1 MRVYELFLN
10 DELKD
15 GVNAISVVGEPAMES
30 QFVALKKEVKLESYN
45 DYPKEATDNAKIAL
59 RYAEENGWGDCGT
72 AVGKAR
78 ANQLANGEA
87 ISEDTIAR
95 MASFARHKEN
105 SNKELGD
112 GCGRLMW
119 LAWGGDAGVEWAS
132 RKLEQIR
139 SGKKQAFAKVDDK
152 KKILIGVIMKPNKK
166 IYRYDEESKEE
177 YEVFF
182 SEQTV
187 RRASE
192 LYFKN
197 NKQRNFNVEHNSDDV
212 LEAYLVESWI
222 VEDPEKDKSAVYNL
236 GAEKGDWVGTM
247 KFESDEEYQKALEN
261 GTGFSLE
268 GVFSEKVI
276 LNKVSNMDFKQMKD
290 EIVNDI
296 KALFSKSVK
305 MGTAKLMD
313 GGATLEFEGD
323 TPQAGA
329 SINLVTPDGAVPAPV
344 GEHELE
350 DGKIIVITEAGIIAE
365 VKEKEAEVEIEV
377 EQAKEV
383 APTTAMDTTG
393 ELKDM
398 ISSIL
403 VKFGEDLR
411 TDLTNHIEAKFAE
424 NKKAVEDL
432 KVELSSQP
440 AVSRTAVAPIETDV
454 KAPTTTKGRLAL
466 SLKNLK
472 K

>member
-1 MRVYELFLN
+1 
-10 DELKD
+10 
-15 GVNAISVVGEPAMES
+15 MES
-30 QFVALKKEVKLESYN
+30 QFVSLKKEVKLESYN
-45 DYPKEATDNAKIAL
+45 DYPKEAIENAKTAL
-59 RYAEENGWGDCGT
+59 RYAEEKGWGDCGT

-119 LAWGGDAGVEWAS
+119 LAWGGDAGIEWAS

-152 KKILIGVIMKPNKK
+152 KKILMGVIMKPNKK
-166 IYRYDEESKEE
+166 IYRYDEETKEE

-247 KFESDEEYQKALEN
+247 KFESDEEYQKALKN

-268 GVFSEKVI
+268 GVFSEKLN
-276 LNKVSNMDFKQMKD
+276 LNKDSNMDFKQMKD
-290 EIVNDI
+290 EIVNDL
-296 KALFSKSVK
+296 KSFFSKSVK
-305 MGTAKLMD
+305 MGTAILMD

-323 TPQAGA
+323 IPQAGA

-350 DGKIIVITEAGIIAE
+350 DGKVIVITEAGIIAE
-365 VKEKEAEVEIEV
+365 VKEKEVEEVEVEV

-383 APTTAMDTTG
+383 TPTTAMDTTG

-403 VKFGEDLR
+403 VKFAEDL
-411 TDLTNHIEAKFAE
+411 DAKIEAKFSQ
-424 NKKAVEDL
+424 NQKAVEDL

-440 AVSRTAVAPIETDV
+440 AVEKTKVAPIEKEV
-454 KAPTTTKGRLAL
+454 KLATSLKGRLAESL
-466 SLKNLK
+466 TNLKNK
-472 K
+472 

>member
-30 QFVALKKEVKLESYN
+30 QFVALKKEVK
-45 DYPKEATDNAKIAL
+45 KQVFAKI
-59 RYAEENGWGDCGT
+59 
-72 AVGKAR
+72 
-78 ANQLANGEA
+78 
-87 ISEDTIAR
+87 
-95 MASFARHKEN
+95 
-105 SNKELGD
+105 
-112 GCGRLMW
+112 
-119 LAWGGDAGVEWAS
+119 
-132 RKLEQIR
+132 
-139 SGKKQAFAKVDDK
+139 DDK
-152 KKILIGVIMKPNKK
+152 KKILMGVIMKPNKK
-166 IYRYDEESKEE
+166 IYRYDEETKEE

-247 KFESDEEYQKALEN
+247 KFESEEEYQKALEN

-276 LNKVSNMDFKQMKD
+276 LNKVSNMDLKQMKD
-290 EIVNDI
+290 EIVNDL

-313 GGATLEFEGD
+313 GGATLEFEGE

-350 DGKIIVITEAGIIAE
+350 DGTTIVITEAGIIAE
-365 VKEKEAEVEIEV
+365 VKPKEQPAPVEVNVESAEEV
-377 EQAKEV
+377 K
-383 APTTAMDTTG
+383 PTAMDTTG

-403 VKFGEDLR
+403 VKFGEDLKA
-411 TDLTNHIEAKFAE
+411 DLTNHIEAKFSEAS
-424 NKKAVEDL
+424 KKVDDL

-440 AVSRTAVAPIETDV
+440 AVSRTSVAPIETEV
-454 KAPTTTKGRLAL
+454 KEPKSLKGRLAL
-466 SLKNLK
+466 SLTNLK
-472 K
+472 NK

>member
-30 QFVALKKEVKLESYN
+30 QFIALKKE
-45 DYPKEATDNAKIAL
+45 A
-59 RYAEENGWGDCGT
+59 
-72 AVGKAR
+72 
-78 ANQLANGEA
+78 
-87 ISEDTIAR
+87 
-95 MASFARHKEN
+95 
-105 SNKELGD
+105 
-112 GCGRLMW
+112 
-119 LAWGGDAGVEWAS
+119 
-132 RKLEQIR
+132 
-139 SGKKQAFAKVDDK
+139 KKQAFAKVDDK
-152 KKILIGVIMKPNKK
+152 KKILMGVIMKPNKK
-166 IYRYDEESKEE
+166 IYRYDEETKEE

-197 NKQRNFNVEHNSDDV
+197 NKQRNFNVEHNSDHV

-247 KFESDEEYQKALEN
+247 KFESEEEYQKALEN

-276 LNKVSNMDFKQMKD
+276 LNKVSNMDFKQMED
-290 EIVNDI
+290 SIVDRL
-296 KALFSKSVK
+296 KSFFTKSVK

-323 TPQAGA
+323 MPQAGA

-350 DGKIIVITEAGIIAE
+350 DGTTIVITEAGVIAE
-365 VKEKEAEVEIEV
+365 VKEKEAETEV
-377 EQAKEV
+377 EVNVEQSKEV
-383 APTTAMDTTG
+383 AQTTAMDTTG

-403 VKFGEDLR
+403 VKFAEELDAK
-411 TDLTNHIEAKFAE
+411 IEAKFSQ
-424 NKKAVEDL
+424 NQKAVEEL

-440 AVSRTAVAPIETDV
+440 AVEKTKVAPIEKEV
-454 KAPTTTKGRLAL
+454 KLATSLKGRLAESL
-466 SLKNLK
+466 TNLKNK
-472 K
+472 

>member
-30 QFVALKKEVKLESYN
+30 QFIALKKEE
-45 DYPKEATDNAKIAL
+45 
-59 RYAEENGWGDCGT
+59 R
-72 AVGKAR
+72 
-78 ANQLANGEA
+78 
-87 ISEDTIAR
+87 
-95 MASFARHKEN
+95 
-105 SNKELGD
+105 
-112 GCGRLMW
+112 
-119 LAWGGDAGVEWAS
+119 
-132 RKLEQIR
+132 
-139 SGKKQAFAKVDDK
+139 KQAFAKVDDK
-152 KKILIGVIMKPNKK
+152 KKILMGVIMKPNKK

-247 KFESDEEYQKALEN
+247 KFEDDAQYQKALEN

-276 LNKVSNMDFKQMKD
+276 LNRVSNMDFKQMKD
-290 EIVNDI
+290 EIVNDL
-296 KALFSKSVK
+296 KSFFSKSVK
-305 MGTAKLMD
+305 MGMAKLMD
-313 GGATLEFEGD
+313 GGATLEFEGE

-350 DGKIIVITEAGIIAE
+350 DGKVIVITEAGVIAE
-365 VKEKEAEVEIEV
+365 VKEKESEVEIEV
-377 EQAKEV
+377 EQAQEV
-383 APTTAMDTTG
+383 DPTTAMDTTG

-403 VKFGEDLR
+403 VKFGEDLKA
-411 TDLTNHIEAKFAE
+411 DLTNHIEAKFSEAT
-424 NKKAVEDL
+424 KKVEDL

-440 AVSRTAVAPIETDV
+440 AVEKTKVAPIENEI
-454 KAPTTTKGRLAL
+454 KLATTKRARLL
-466 SLKNLK
+466 QGLTNLKNK
-472 K
+472 

>member
-1 MRVYELFLN
+1 MRVYELFIN
-10 DELKD
+10 DEMKD
-15 GVNAISVVGEPAMES
+15 GLDALSVVLEPAMEGKY
-30 QFVALKKEVKLESYN
+30 VALKKQAVKQ
-45 DYPKEATDNAKIAL
+45 T
-59 RYAEENGWGDCGT
+59 
-72 AVGKAR
+72 
-78 ANQLANGEA
+78 
-87 ISEDTIAR
+87 
-95 MASFARHKEN
+95 
-105 SNKELGD
+105 
-112 GCGRLMW
+112 
-119 LAWGGDAGVEWAS
+119 
-132 RKLEQIR
+132 
-139 SGKKQAFAKVDDK
+139 FAKVDDK
-152 KKILIGVIMKPNKK
+152 KKILMGVIMKPNKR
-166 IYRYDEESKEE
+166 IYRYDAESKEE

-197 NKQRNFNVEHNSDDV
+197 NKQVNVNLEHNSKDE
-212 LEAYLVESWI
+212 LNAYVFESWI
-222 VEDPEKDKSAVYNL
+222 VEDVEKDKSAIYNL
-236 GAEKGDWVGTM
+236 GAEVGDWVGTM
-247 KFESDEEYQKALEN
+247 KFENDEDYQRALEN

-290 EIVNDI
+290 EIVNDL
-296 KALFSKSVK
+296 KSFFSKSVK

-350 DGKIIVITEAGIIAE
+350 DGKVIVITEAGIIAE
-365 VKEKEAEVEIEV
+365 VKEKEVEEVEVEV

-403 VKFGEDLR
+403 VKFAEELDAK
-411 TDLTNHIEAKFAE
+411 IEAKFSQ
-424 NKKAVEDL
+424 NQKAVEDL

-440 AVSRTAVAPIETDV
+440 AVEKTKVAPIEKEV
-454 KAPTTTKGRLAL
+454 KLATSLKGRLAESL
-466 SLKNLK
+466 TNLKNK
-472 K
+472 

>member
-45 DYPKEATDNAKIAL
+45 DYPKEAIENAKTAL
-59 RYAEENGWGDCGT
+59 RYAEQNGWGDCGT

-105 SNKELGD
+105 SDKELGD

-119 LAWGGDAGVEWAS
+119 LAWGGDAGIEWAS

-152 KKILIGVIMKPNKK
+152 KKILMGVIMKPNKK
-166 IYRYDEESKEE
+166 IYRYDEETKEE

-247 KFESDEEYQKALEN
+247 KFESDEEYQKALKN

-276 LNKVSNMDFKQMKD
+276 LNRVSNMDFKQMKD
-290 EIVNDI
+290 EIVNDL
-296 KALFSKSVK
+296 KSFFSKSVK

-350 DGKIIVITEAGIIAE
+350 DGKVIVITEAGIIAE
-365 VKEKEAEVEIEV
+365 VKEKEVEEVEVEV

-403 VKFGEDLR
+403 VKFAEELDAK
-411 TDLTNHIEAKFAE
+411 IEAKFSQ
-424 NKKAVEDL
+424 NQKAVEDL

-440 AVSRTAVAPIETDV
+440 AVEKTKVAPIEKEV
-454 KAPTTTKGRLAL
+454 KLATSLKGRLAESL
-466 SLKNLK
+466 TNLKNK
-472 K
+472 

>member
-30 QFVALKKEVKLESYN
+30 QFVALKKE
-45 DYPKEATDNAKIAL
+45 
-59 RYAEENGWGDCGT
+59 
-72 AVGKAR
+72 
-78 ANQLANGEA
+78 
-87 ISEDTIAR
+87 
-95 MASFARHKEN
+95 M
-105 SNKELGD
+105 
-112 GCGRLMW
+112 
-119 LAWGGDAGVEWAS
+119 
-132 RKLEQIR
+132 
-139 SGKKQAFAKVDDK
+139 KKQAFAKVDDK
-152 KKILIGVIMKPNKK
+152 KKILMGVIMKPNKK
-166 IYRYDEESKEE
+166 IYRYDEETKEE

-247 KFESDEEYQKALEN
+247 KFENEEEYQKALEN

-276 LNKVSNMDFKQMKD
+276 LNR
-290 EIVNDI
+290 VNDMSI
-296 KALFSKSVK
+296 NFEKEKVEEGVLSALKKFFSKSVK

-313 GGATLEFEGD
+313 GSATLEFEGD
-323 TPQAGA
+323 MPQAGA

-350 DGKIIVITEAGIIAE
+350 DGTTIVITEAGIIAE
-365 VKEKEAEVEIEV
+365 VKPKEAETEVEVNV

-403 VKFGEDLR
+403 VKFGEDLKA
-411 TDLTNHIEAKFAE
+411 DLTNHIEAKFSEAS
-424 NKKAVEDL
+424 KKVDDL

-440 AVSRTAVAPIETDV
+440 AVEKTKVAPIEKEV
-454 KAPTTTKGRLAL
+454 KEPTSLKGRLAL
-466 SLKNLK
+466 SLTNLK
-472 K
+472 NK

>member
-45 DYPKEATDNAKIAL
+45 DYPKEAIENAKTAL

-105 SNKELGD
+105 SDKELGD

-119 LAWGGDAGVEWAS
+119 LSWGGDAGIEWAS

-139 SGKKQAFAKVDDK
+139 NGKKQAFAKVDDK
-152 KKILIGVIMKPNKK
+152 KKILMGVIMKPNKK
-166 IYRYDEESKEE
+166 IYRYDEETKEE

-247 KFESDEEYQKALEN
+247 KFESEEEYQKALEN

-290 EIVNDI
+290 EIVNDL

-350 DGKIIVITEAGIIAE
+350 DGTTIVITEAGIIAE
-365 VKEKEAEVEIEV
+365 VKPKEAETEVTVEV
-377 EQAKEV
+377 EDSKQV

-403 VKFGEDLR
+403 VKFAEELDAK
-411 TDLTNHIEAKFAE
+411 IEAKFSQ
-424 NKKAVEDL
+424 NQKAVEDL

-440 AVSRTAVAPIETDV
+440 AVEKTKVAPIEKEV
-454 KAPTTTKGRLAL
+454 KLATSLKGRLAESL
-466 SLKNLK
+466 TNLKNK
-472 K
+472 

>member
-30 QFVALKKEVKLESYN
+30 QFIALKKEE
-45 DYPKEATDNAKIAL
+45 
-59 RYAEENGWGDCGT
+59 R
-72 AVGKAR
+72 
-78 ANQLANGEA
+78 
-87 ISEDTIAR
+87 
-95 MASFARHKEN
+95 
-105 SNKELGD
+105 
-112 GCGRLMW
+112 
-119 LAWGGDAGVEWAS
+119 
-132 RKLEQIR
+132 
-139 SGKKQAFAKVDDK
+139 KQAFAKVDDK
-152 KKILIGVIMKPNKK
+152 KKILMGVIMKPNKK

-222 VEDPEKDKSAVYNL
+222 VEDPEKDKSSVYNL

-247 KFESDEEYQKALEN
+247 KFEDDAQYQKALEN

-290 EIVNDI
+290 EIVNDL
-296 KALFSKSVK
+296 KSFFSKSVK
-305 MGTAKLMD
+305 MGMAKLMD
-313 GGATLEFEGD
+313 GGATLEFEGE

-350 DGKIIVITEAGIIAE
+350 DGKVIVITEVGVIAE
-365 VKEKEAEVEIEV
+365 VKEKESEVEIEV
-377 EQAKEV
+377 EQAQEV

-403 VKFGEDLR
+403 VKFGEELKA
-411 TDLTNHIEAKFAE
+411 DLTNHIEAKFSEAS
-424 NKKAVEDL
+424 KKVEDL

-440 AVSRTAVAPIETDV
+440 AVEKTKVAPIEKEV
-454 KAPTTTKGRLAL
+454 KLATTKRARLL
-466 SLKNLK
+466 QGLTNLKNK
-472 K
+472 